1 MPSPDLKPMLR
12 RVGTAALSH
21 MSDAAVLSDS
31 WNALQ
36 IAMSAQRGA
45 LAGVQSTSVVQ
56 GHAVS
61 PAETDGA
68 ARAPD
73 ARPRCPECMTL
84 FERRHPLQLF
94 CVPTHRDE
102 WNARTFVRARVVLP
116 LIMVGR
122 ITRDGTRGDKDT
134 GNRASA
140 EANILLQ
147 RYRDEDRTAGRME
160 WPEYLRLRYLCGF
173 DPI

>member
-1 MPSPDLKPMLR
+1 M
-12 RVGTAALSH
+12 T
-21 MSDAAVLSDS
+21 
-31 WNALQ
+31 
-36 IAMSAQRGA
+36 
-45 LAGVQSTSVVQ
+45 
-56 GHAVS
+56 
-61 PAETDGA
+61 
-68 ARAPD
+68 D
-73 ARPRCPECMTL
+73 ARIKTAVGPTIL
-84 FERRHPLQLF
+84 LQSGTYFDLLD
-94 CVPTHRDE
+94 PATHRDE

-134 GNRASA
+134 GKRASA

-147 RYRDEDRTAGRME
+147 RYRDDDRTAGRME